1 MIKKLL
7 FISGLVGCM
16 NSSYSQYEKVSLGN
30 EKMVLQMELHNSA
43 ISEFRFKDGG
53 LNPLSWVLP
62 KDRMPTTHIES
73 PSFRGHFMALG
84 NWAMPGEG
92 EEEAGIVV
100 YGGVNTHKWDILQS
114 ATETLEGV
122 YLKTAC
128 TTGMEGLRIE
138 RETLLYKGRSL
149 VEIQERIT
157 NLLPIGRAYQ
167 FLQHPTIGP
176 PFLDEHLVVNS
187 NASKGFFNRG
197 PFAEDRIDIPE
208 EDIYDWPLARLAEGE
223 HNLEKTLGYGEG
235 FLSTHIFPDSATHGW
250 VTAYNPKQNLLIG
263 YVFSAKDYPWIHFW
277 QRSTDGVLEARAFE
291 FANVGISEP
300 IRDLV
305 TSHSHFYGRPSI
317 EFLDAGESQHKSYFM
332 FLWKSPQDLL
342 RIKDVSVLDK
352 EVRIS
357 FETNQGEE
365 SVTL

>member
-1 MIKKLL
+1 MMKRL
-7 FISGLVGCM
+7 FITIGLLGFM
-16 NSSYSQYEKVSLGN
+16 SFTYSQYEKIHLDNGKVF
-30 EKMVLQMELHNSA
+30 LQMELHNSA
-43 ISEFRFKDGG
+43 ISEFRFKDGK

-62 KDRMPTTHIES
+62 KERMPLTHREN

-84 NWAMPGEG
+84 NWAVPGEG

-100 YGGVNTHKWDILQS
+100 YGGVNTYHWDILQA
-114 ATETLEGV
+114 ATETQEGV

-128 TTGMEGLRIE
+128 TTGLEGLRIE
-138 RETLLYKGRSL
+138 RETLLHREKSL
-149 VEIQERIT
+149 VEIQETIT

-197 PFAEDRIDIPE
+197 PFAADRIKIPE
-208 EDIYDWPLARLAEGE
+208 EDVYDWPMAILPEGE
-223 HNLEKTLGYGEG
+223 HNLEKTLGYGDG
-235 FLSTHIFPDSATHGW
+235 FLSTHIFPDSATQGW
-250 VTAYNPKQNLLIG
+250 VTAHNLKQNLLIG
-263 YVFSAKDYPWIHFW
+263 YVFSTKDYPWIHFW

-300 IRDLV
+300 IRDLI
-305 TSHSHFYGRPSI
+305 TSESHFHGRSSI
-317 EFLDAGESQHKSYFM
+317 EFLDAGESQHKFYFM
-332 FLWKSPQDLL
+332 FLWKPPQDLQ
-342 RIKDVSVLDK
+342 RIKDVSVIGK

-357 FETNQGEE
+357 FETSQGEE